1 MMFRM
6 RDFFIFL
13 AIALLI
19 MVQTN
24 IQVESTPVI
33 QPVCSPCPPCR
44 GVAVKRY
51 SCYMAC
57 PACAY

>member
-1 MMFRM
+1 
-6 RDFFIFL
+6 
-13 AIALLI
+13 LLI

-57 PACAY
+57 PA